1 MPSITITFGEMTP
14 VDKYEETEDGLSC
27 PLATKDSDLNN
38 KNREEAIEV
47 ADYRDPSESGA
58 FRLSDVCGNCAAY
71 NQTEEI
77 LDCIGDDSGQVGYC
91 QLLKFF
97 CSQSKQVLF
106 KKKLFLYADKTAK
119 KSSSLRIPSNDS
131 RDPSEN
137 RVVSS
142 AYCESLYSSP
152 SIIILSL
159 STYFTW

>member
-14 VDKYEETEDGLSC
+14 VDKYEETEDGLNC

-71 NQTEEI
+71 NQTEQI

-91 QLLKFF
+91 QLLKFC
-97 CSQSKQVLF
+97 CSAE
-106 KKKLFLYADKTAK
+106 YTCDKWVEGGPIT
-119 KSSSLRIPSNDS
+119 SDLENDYG
-131 RDPSEN
+131 E
-137 RVVSS
+137 
-142 AYCESLYSSP
+142 YL
-152 SIIILSL
+152 
-159 STYFTW
+159 